1 MNKIFLRHS
10 LASSKCGSS
19 CKCPGQ
25 GEIMEAG
32 EAGLGRGGEACTS
45 RCYSQAAL
53 SRCDQ
58 SQQSGTLVSH
68 GPRSAALMPSH
79 AVEHAAEH

>member
-58 SQQSGTLVSH
+58 SQQSGDSGLPWAPVS
-68 GPRSAALMPSH
+68 SSH
-79 AVEHAAEH
+79 ALSRR